1 MGIEKTAAKGGK
13 ETGML
18 RNRMLTIL
26 GIALCVI
33 LVPMLVINV
42 TLIVKSYTNKDE
54 VPSLGGRT
62 CFIVLT
68 DSMYPDIQ
76 SGDLIICNKAKAED
90 VQVGD
95 VISFFDPDGNGTSVV
110 THQVIE
116 IVNENGLEFRTKGV
130 NNNIEDRALVPAKNL
145 VGVYQMRITGMGN
158 VAMFMQTTAGL
169 IVCVVLPLVLL
180 IGYDLVRR
188 RRYEKARQQDTEAL
202 LAELEALKAERAQA
216 TEGEGSQG

>member
-1 MGIEKTAAKGGK
+1 MGVEKTAAKGGK

-202 LAELEALKAERAQA
+202 LAELEALKAERARA